1 MCELYRESR
10 QNQLSISVEWIK
22 HAKKDVDHACLVACG
37 NDLRVGQ
44 MLQKYGKKKQEM
56 FEKMKSE
63 GQNSRRNTG
72 GTGAFSGS
80 SYSPLQM
87 LAG

>member
-1 MCELYRESR
+1 MPAWSEGRT
-10 QNQLSISVEWIK
+10 
-22 HAKKDVDHACLVACG
+22 DVTKVW
-37 NDLRVGQ
+37 
-44 MLQKYGKKKQEM
+44 KKKKQEM
-56 FEKMKSE
+56 FEKMKSK